1 MSGKVLINTFCAD
14 ILFKSHIVDGDF
26 VVFTVPCPAMK
37 SIELQPSFD
46 INKSRAIQTSRYV
59 DVTKVLLQFKERWWE
74 KWLVENGMIAPGDS
88 GSKACSV

>member
-1 MSGKVLINTFCAD
+1 
-14 ILFKSHIVDGDF
+14 
-26 VVFTVPCPAMK
+26 MK